1 MYEKLFTTVQDDSML
16 ASPFVTFSRQWKVT
30 LHSYTPDHLNPSN
43 AETNFVLSTKNAN
56 IFENH
61 RNPVM
66 LVLIE

>member
-16 ASPFVTFSRQWKVT
+16 ASPVVAFSRQWKVA
-30 LHSYTPDHLNPSN
+30 LHSYTPYTPDHLNPSN
-43 AETNFVLSTKNAN
+43 AEANFANAN